1 MWWEIIPSFAII
13 TTVMALPNLA
23 TRAIHR
29 VAHDNNPYGRN
40 YTTQDPSVHLPAFLA
55 HTKQKVSDILYL
67 MVLRLAFLWDMNKTK
82 WCNGFYIEFRQNF
95 AKETFYYDENLKS

>member
-40 YTTQDPSVHLPAFLA
+40 YTTQDPGAMFNHKRDMQHGKPS
-55 HTKQKVSDILYL
+55 
-67 MVLRLAFLWDMNKTK
+67 LWMQ
-82 WCNGFYIEFRQNF
+82 YVRV
-95 AKETFYYDENLKS
+95 